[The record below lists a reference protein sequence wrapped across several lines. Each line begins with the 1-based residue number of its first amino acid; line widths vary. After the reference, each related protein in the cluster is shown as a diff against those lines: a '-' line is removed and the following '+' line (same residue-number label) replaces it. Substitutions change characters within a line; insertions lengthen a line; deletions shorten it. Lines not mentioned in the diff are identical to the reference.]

1 MRVSLGVC
9 GYRVQAQNTFDRDGI
24 RPPTSSTWGSLS
36 GILRIVGD
44 TEDAI
49 ACGSVST
56 QLAYNASACEDPGHS
71 VVREHDAQSALHQ
84 GGSLSGQRMSHL
96 HDVWDRK

>member
-56 QLAYNASACEDPGHS
+56 QLAYNASACEDPVTRWCESMMHNRPCIK
-71 VVREHDAQSALHQ
+71 VEACRVSA
-84 GGSLSGQRMSHL
+84 
-96 HDVWDRK
+96 